1 MNKVFL
7 IVISLIAIFIFSN
20 FIFKITGMVI
30 GNADVSIKDNLQGRI
45 TALNYRPVINITDIQ
60 NITTEFTN
68 IGSLPLTAKI
78 EETIYFYN
86 STKLDPVAYY
96 YDSSVQLM
104 PGMKRIYKTVFAP
117 PYYGTYYI
125 KVRVPYDTKVTELWG
140 VFSVVY
146 YIPPP
151 PPIIIVVPPTGEGGP
166 ITYITKEAG
175 TPKLTAEYQK
185 SYDLHPGQSILISI
199 NAKNTGE
206 VHLFDLRLST
216 STTSLIETE
225 VNPKVLSTLKPNAS
239 ALFLV
244 SLTIPKDIPVGV
256 YPLNFEIM
264 SDKIMEAG
272 MISLNIT
279 SYEVSIKDEVY
290 QTILNY
296 DYLANELEKKISD
309 AISEGLDITIAQRSF
324 EKAKTNLQ
332 RAKDYYSSG
341 DYESARDKLDEVK
354 KDFEDVVFQLAHAE
368 LKLYVA
374 PAFSPF
380 IIVILAIILAVIILF
395 YLRIK
400 KKGKRPKLL
409 REISEET

>member
-1 MNKVFL
+1 MNKVL
-7 IVISLIAIFIFSN
+7 LAIISLLIILIFSN
-20 FIFKITGMVI
+20 FIFKITGLSI
-30 GNADVSIKDNLQGRI
+30 GNVDVSIKEKLQGKI
-45 TALNYRPVINITDIQ
+45 TALVFKSVINISETQ
-60 NITTEFTN
+60 KITTEFTN

-146 YIPPP
+146 YVSPP

-185 SYDLHPGQSILISI
+185 SYDLHPEQSILISI
-199 NAKNTGE
+199 NAKNMGG
-206 VHLFDLRLST
+206 VSLFNLRLST
-216 STTSLIETE
+216 STTSLISTE
-225 VNPKVLSTLKPNAS
+225 INPKVLSSLSPNAS
-239 ALFLV
+239 ALFLI
-244 SLTIPKDIPVGV
+244 SLSIPKDIPVDV
-256 YPLNFEIM
+256 YPLNFEIL

-296 DYLANELEKKISD
+296 EYLANELEKKISD
-309 AISEGLDITIAQRSF
+309 AVSEGLDVSIAQRSF
-324 EKAKTNLQ
+324 ERAKTNMQ
-332 RAKDYYSSG
+332 RAKDYYISG
-341 DYESARDKLDEVK
+341 DYEGARDKLDEVK
-354 KDFEDVVFQLAHAE
+354 KNFEDVVFQLAHAE

-380 IIVILAIILAVIILF
+380 IIVILAIILAVIFLF
-395 YLRIK
+395 ILRIRK
-400 KKGKRPKLL
+400 KKKRPKLL
-409 REISEET
+409 REVSEET